1 MDNNI
6 NSFGEEFEK
15 EMLECVEDEKEF
27 AKILRRHKDL
37 YEKRTKLII
46 ECRDKKIEEIN
57 NEIKKCTLE
66 LKEIAKSINR
76 IKKSNC
82 CIGKEHKYVLLSSQC
97 DETDPCLRSKFPPT
111 RYGCF
116 TNTYKCVYCGKE
128 KIEYEEGY
136 LHYIKSFVME
146 SPKTSDECSSKRVAE
161 LVFSNE
167 IQNAYKRYCFLV
179 NYIDYLKW
187 LIPEVCEIFGHDV
200 NAKIDKFSDPYNP
213 DFICKRCGKE
223 MSERE
228 YNINHDNRMFNYNL
242 YPFGNGYTDFIIKNR
257 KELKLSLPTFEMY
270 QSYMKEKEKFE
281 LAAEQDRKNYYE
293 TTIKPLNEC
302 LSKERYCKARIY
314 SRDKSEW
321 PRSPQTIDEYK
332 ESVKR
337 IEEASKK
344 WWL

>member
-1 MDNNI
+1 MNNNI

-27 AKILRRHKDL
+27 AKILRKHKDL

-66 LKEIAKSINR
+66 LKEIAKNINR
-76 IKKSNC
+76 IKKSNH
-82 CIGKEHKYVLLSSQC
+82 CIGKEHKYVLLRSSKC
-97 DETDPCLRSKFPPT
+97 DTDVHPIS
-111 RYGCF
+111 YGNLE
-116 TNTYKCVYCGKE
+116 NTYKCVYCGKE

-146 SPKTSDECSSKRVAE
+146 SPKTFDECSSKRVAE

-167 IQNAYKRYCFLV
+167 IQDLYKRYCFLV
-179 NYIDYLKW
+179 NYIDYCKW
-187 LIPEVCEIFGHDV
+187 LIPEVCEMFGHNVKETADSSRHIV
-200 NAKIDKFSDPYNP
+200 K
-213 DFICKRCGKE
+213 FICKRCGKIMYE
-223 MSERE
+223 EE
-228 YNINHDNRMFNYNL
+228 YNINRKNMMFDYNL
-242 YPFGNGYTDFIIKNR
+242 YPFGNGYTDFIIKNS

-270 QSYMKEKEKFE
+270 QKAIKEKEKIE
-281 LAAEQDRKNYYE
+281 LAAEQERKNYYE

-302 LSKERYCKARIY
+302 LAKERYRKARLY
-314 SRDKSEW
+314 TLDKSEW
-321 PRSPQTIDEYK
+321 PIRPQTIDEYR

-337 IEEASKK
+337 AEEASQK
-344 WWL
+344 WW